1 MYMYIYICIYVYMY
15 MYIYIYYVCIYIYN
29 IYIYIYQTGWIQPY
43 LLREFFRRSS
53 RPVAQSTVAVLTDS
67 WGLIRQNGRQNRIA
81 W

>member
-1 MYMYIYICIYVYMY
+1 MYIYVYICIYVYV
-15 MYIYIYYVCIYIYN
+15 YIYRNNMYVYYIYN
-29 IYIYIYQTGWIQPY
+29 IYIYQTGWIQPY
-43 LLREFFRRSS
+43 LLREFFCQSS